1 MMTKSDQASADNI
14 LNNIE
19 NDSYLA

>member
-1 MMTKSDQASADNI
+1 MMTKSDQALADNI